1 MVAVA
6 GAVAE
11 HCWNHITF
19 DDGRD
24 SWYEPNVMSE
34 SDWAGTGCTPGEPSS
49 DLLRVIEHTFSLFN
63 PDTGI
68 LWPDLI
74 KEARKLITEA
84 TDIFGGVARAV
95 TAPKPSII
103 ALDGLAPSSRG

>member
-1 MVAVA
+1 
-6 GAVAE
+6 
-11 HCWNHITF
+11 
-19 DDGRD
+19 
-24 SWYEPNVMSE
+24 MSE